1 MIRVLLVDD
10 EPLVLIGMRSMLDWA
25 GLGYEL
31 AGTAR
36 NGGEALEKIQ
46 ELHPD
51 IVVSDIRMP
60 VLDGLQLAARVHEQ
74 YGGLPVFIMLTSYEE
89 FDYVRRSMGLG
100 AVDYLIK
107 MDLTAENLTEAL
119 GRARTAVEKERA
131 LRHLGPDEN
140 GSLEA
145 YRERFFVQLYSGAFP
160 NESQIR
166 SQCRELGLTLDAA
179 AYTAV
184 IASIRNKDLAPEQ
197 QGALSAGI
205 TRMAAD
211 VLPKYLRCQVTG
223 LDLRHFNVLLM
234 LDGSPGWE
242 DALVPV
248 LKKANEILYKYFS
261 TTLWWAVGAPTTSLH
276 RLADSQ
282 KSAFSALPLLSEKDP
297 IVFYRDEARTPLDHR
312 ACIVA
317 EVQDYIRKNP
327 SKKLSLNDVAAVFNF
342 SPGYLSQLFSQNG
355 ETSFVEFVTETRI
368 AAAKELMASTDLKIY
383 EISEMMGFES
393 AFYFSKVFKKIEG
406 VSPRTY
412 LRKLRGDP
420 DAADAREAPGAK
432 EAAGEHAAPKEDTAD
447 VD

>member
-25 GLGYEL
+25 ALGYEL

-36 NGGEALEKIQ
+36 NGGEALEKIR

-119 GRARTAVEKERA
+119 ARARDAVEKEKA
-131 LRHLGPDEN
+131 LRRPGPN
-140 GSLEA
+140 QSGSLES
-145 YRERFFVQLYSGAFP
+145 YRERFFIQLYSGAFP
-160 NESQIR
+160 NESKIR
-166 SQCRELGLTLDAA
+166 SHCEELGLTLDAA

-184 IASIRNKDLAPEQ
+184 IASIRNKDLSPEQ

-211 VLPKYLRCQVTG
+211 ILPKYLRCQVTG
-223 LDLRHFNVLLM
+223 MDLRHFNVLLL

-242 DALVPV
+242 DALAPV
-248 LKKANEILYKYFS
+248 LQKANEILYKYFS
-261 TTLWWAVGAPTTSLH
+261 TTLWWAVGAPTNALH
-276 RLADSQ
+276 HIPDSR
-282 KSAFSALPLLSEKDP
+282 KSAFSALPLLSGKDP

-412 LRKLRGDP
+412 LRKLRGDSEAKE
-420 DAADAREAPGAK
+420 AADARETAAK
-432 EAAGEHAAPKEDTAD
+432 EEPAD

>member
-25 GLGYEL
+25 ALGYEL

-36 NGGEALEKIQ
+36 NGGEALEKIR
-46 ELHPD
+46 ELRPD

-119 GRARTAVEKERA
+119 ARARDAVEKEKA
-131 LRHLGPDEN
+131 LRRPGPN
-140 GSLEA
+140 QSGSLES
-145 YRERFFVQLYSGAFP
+145 YRERFFIQLYSGAFP
-160 NESQIR
+160 NESKIR
-166 SQCRELGLTLDAA
+166 SHCEELGLTLDAA

-184 IASIRNKDLAPEQ
+184 IASIRNKDLSPEQ

-211 VLPKYLRCQVTG
+211 ILPKYLRCQVTG
-223 LDLRHFNVLLM
+223 MDLRHFNVLLL

-242 DALVPV
+242 DALAPV
-248 LKKANEILYKYFS
+248 LQKANEILYKYFS
-261 TTLWWAVGAPTTSLH
+261 TTLWWAVGAPTAALH
-276 RLADSQ
+276 HIPDSR

-317 EVQDYIRKNP
+317 EVQEYIRKNP

-355 ETSFVEFVTETRI
+355 EASFVEFVTETRI

-412 LRKLRGDP
+412 LRKLRGDS
-420 DAADAREAPGAK
+420 EAK
-432 EAAGEHAAPKEDTAD
+432 EAADAKETAAKEEPAD
-447 VD
+447 AD

>member
-25 GLGYEL
+25 ALGYEL

-36 NGGEALEKIQ
+36 NGGEALEKIR

-119 GRARTAVEKERA
+119 ARARDAVEKEKA
-131 LRHLGPDEN
+131 LRRPGPN
-140 GSLEA
+140 QSGSLES
-145 YRERFFVQLYSGAFP
+145 YRERFFIQLYSGAFP
-160 NESQIR
+160 NESKIR
-166 SQCRELGLTLDAA
+166 SHCEELGLTLDAA

-184 IASIRNKDLAPEQ
+184 IASIRNKDLSPEQ

-211 VLPKYLRCQVTG
+211 ILPKYLRCQVTG
-223 LDLRHFNVLLM
+223 MDLRHFNVLLL
-234 LDGSPGWE
+234 LDGSTGWE

-248 LKKANEILYKYFS
+248 LQKANDILYKYFS
-261 TTLWWAVGAPTTSLH
+261 TTLWWAVGAPTNALH
-276 RLADSQ
+276 HIPDSQ

-412 LRKLRGDP
+412 LRKLRGDSEAKE
-420 DAADAREAPGAK
+420 AADARETATK
-432 EAAGEHAAPKEDTAD
+432 EEPAD
-447 VD
+447 AD

>member
-1 MIRVLLVDD
+1 MIRVLLADD
-10 EPLVLIGMRSMLDWA
+10 EPLVLIGMQSMLDWNA
-25 GLGYEL
+25 LGYEL
-31 AGTAR
+31 VGTAR
-36 NGGEALEKIQ
+36 NGGEALEKID
-46 ELHPD
+46 ELQPD

-119 GRARTAVEKERA
+119 ARARDAVEKEKA
-131 LRHLGPDEN
+131 LRRPGPN
-140 GSLEA
+140 QSGSLES
-145 YRERFFVQLYSGAFP
+145 YRERFFIQLYSGAFP
-160 NESQIR
+160 NESKIR
-166 SQCRELGLTLDAA
+166 SHCEELGLTLDAA

-184 IASIRNKDLAPEQ
+184 IASIRNKDLSPEQ

-211 VLPKYLRCQVTG
+211 ILPKYLRCQVTG
-223 LDLRHFNVLLM
+223 MDLRHFNVLLL

-242 DALVPV
+242 DALAPV
-248 LKKANEILYKYFS
+248 LQKANEILYKYFS
-261 TTLWWAVGAPTTSLH
+261 TTLWWAVGAPTNALH
-276 RLADSQ
+276 HIPDSR

-412 LRKLRGDP
+412 LRKLRGDS
-420 DAADAREAPGAK
+420 EAK
-432 EAAGEHAAPKEDTAD
+432 EAADAKETAAKEEPAD
-447 VD
+447 AD

>member
-25 GLGYEL
+25 ALGYEL

-36 NGGEALEKIQ
+36 NGGEALEKIR

-119 GRARTAVEKERA
+119 ARARDAVEKEKA
-131 LRHLGPDEN
+131 LRRPGPN
-140 GSLEA
+140 QSGSLES
-145 YRERFFVQLYSGAFP
+145 YRERFFIQLYSGAFP
-160 NESQIR
+160 NESKIR
-166 SQCRELGLTLDAA
+166 SHCEELGLTLDAA

-184 IASIRNKDLAPEQ
+184 IASIRNKDLSPEQ

-211 VLPKYLRCQVTG
+211 ILPKYLRCQVTG
-223 LDLRHFNVLLM
+223 MDLRHFNVLLL

-242 DALVPV
+242 DALAPV
-248 LKKANEILYKYFS
+248 LQKANEILYKYFS
-261 TTLWWAVGAPTTSLH
+261 TTLWWAVGAPTNALH
-276 RLADSQ
+276 HIPDSR
-282 KSAFSALPLLSEKDP
+282 KSAFSALPLLSGKDP

-412 LRKLRGDP
+412 LRKLRGDS
-420 DAADAREAPGAK
+420 EAK
-432 EAAGEHAAPKEDTAD
+432 EAADAKETAAKEEPAD
-447 VD
+447 AD